1 MALTLGSGPL
11 AGSPGGAFNF
21 SLDDAP
27 RHRIFF
33 EAYPRRLRGLVGDT
47 VVVDTVGAR
56 LLHETAIR
64 PVAYVPLADV
74 DASLLSRTDTS
85 THCPFKG
92 DASYWTLTVGDRVI
106 EDALWGYEEPLPDA
120 TWLRGFG
127 AFYWDKLDTWLV
139 EDERVASL
147 RDPYHRVDVHASSRP
162 VVVRAGGRVIA
173 QSSRPK
179 MLFETSLA
187 PRVYLP
193 REDVAED
200 VAEGV
205 ALEPSSTRSRCPY
218 KGDASYWSVR
228 VDGRV
233 LEDVAWSY
241 EEPLAEAAAVAGH
254 VSFDGEGVEVELGE

>member
-1 MALTLGSGPL
+1 MALTLGSGPF

-47 VVVDTVGAR
+47 VVVDTLGAQ

-74 DASLLSRTDTS
+74 DTSLLEPTQTS

-106 EDALWGYEEPLPDA
+106 EDALWGYEQPLPGA
-120 TWLRGFG
+120 AWLRGFG
-127 AFYWDKLDTWLV
+127 AFYWDKLDAWFV
-139 EDERVASL
+139 EDERVEGGL

-162 VVVRAGGRVIA
+162 VVVRAGGRVLA
-173 QSSRPK
+173 ASSRPR

-187 PRVYLP
+187 PRAYLP
-193 REDVAED
+193 REDLAD
-200 VAEGV
+200 GV
-205 ALEPSSTRSRCPY
+205 VLEPSSRRTHCPY
-218 KGDASYWSVR
+218 KGYASYWSAR
-228 VDGRV
+228 VDGEV
-233 LEDVAWSY
+233 LQDVAWSY
-241 EEPLAEAAAVAGH
+241 EQPLRESAAVAGY
-254 VSFDGEGVEVELGE
+254 VSFDGEGVEVEVG